1 MTIYIVQEVYYD
13 WYRFDT
19 VVGVFSDED
28 KAKEFARA
36 KANESKYGDRVEFSE
51 GDCWAFGDK
60 GGTYYVVEK
69 EEVK

>member
-36 KANESKYGDRVEFSE
+36 KANESKYGGQRVPGAAIGAVGPSV
-51 GDCWAFGDK
+51 
-60 GGTYYVVEK
+60 TR
-69 EEVK
+69 EVRTMLWRKRR